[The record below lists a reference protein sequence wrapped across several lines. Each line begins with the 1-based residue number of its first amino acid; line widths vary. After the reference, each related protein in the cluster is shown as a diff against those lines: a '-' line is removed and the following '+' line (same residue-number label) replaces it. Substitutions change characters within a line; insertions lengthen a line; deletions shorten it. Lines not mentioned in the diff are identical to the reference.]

1 MDFSKLTKADQI
13 IGGSGILLL
22 IASFLSWFS
31 FSLAGFSAS
40 ANGWDVGFLWGRL
53 PVLVVLAMIVW
64 IGLRRFSTVSLPAEI
79 APLYLAGGATALLP
93 LLKLLIGES
102 GLSRS
107 FGLII
112 AAIAGVGVAFG
123 TYLKFLEAG
132 GKIDELKGQASTLAG
147 SLSDKAKAAAENAKD
162 TTKDITD
169 KEITDKDI
177 TDKDKS

>member
-64 IGLRRFSTVSLPAEI
+64 IGLRRFSSVSLPAEI
-79 APLYLAGGATALLP
+79 APLYLAGGAIALLP
-93 LLKLLIGES
+93 LLKLLVGES

-107 FGLII
+107 FGLML
-112 AAIAGVGVAFG
+112 AAITGVGVAFG
-123 TYLKFLEAG
+123 TYLKFLEVG
-132 GKIDELKGQASTLAG
+132 GKIDQLKGQASTFAG
-147 SLSDKAKAAAENAKD
+147 SLSDKAKAAADNAKD
-162 TTKDITD
+162 TTKDTVN
-169 KEITDKDI
+169 DI
-177 TDKDKS
+177 TDKDKP